1 MKRFWLVALIAVTFL
16 SCAREPQVR
25 VEVQKVEVPVA
36 VPCPE
41 PPAIPRPTPLAPGL
55 PANASNQAKAQA
67 VIRDLST
74 WIAYSL
80 ELEKT
85 LDGYRQPAKS
95 TEATK

>member
-1 MKRFWLVALIAVTFL
+1 MKRFWLVPIVAVAFL

-41 PPAIPRPTPLAPGL
+41 PASIPRPVPLAPTL
-55 PANASNQAKAQA
+55 PADASNQAKAQV
-67 VIRDLST
+67 VIRDLSA

-85 LDGYRQPAKS
+85 LDGYRQPAKP
-95 TEATK
+95 TEASK